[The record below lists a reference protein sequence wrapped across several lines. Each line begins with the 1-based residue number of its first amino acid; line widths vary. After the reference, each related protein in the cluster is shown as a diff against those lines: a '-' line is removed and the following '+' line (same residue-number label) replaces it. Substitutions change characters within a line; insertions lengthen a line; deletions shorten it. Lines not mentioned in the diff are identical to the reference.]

1 MAHPIQS
8 PIQSPSGPI
17 PISFLSPGDV
27 VFDLSGGVTRIESID
42 VSKEER
48 RLFQV
53 GFSDSRSL
61 QCSEDQVWKIPSLG
75 EISTEKLLSHL
86 ANGPIEINPPEA
98 VEYEPDHSMPLLSPE
113 FLAWALNEPYVVPDI
128 LHISTAYGGHLNKYL
143 STIPEYAFGD
153 RGGQV
158 LTFAFPRESLKADI
172 FYDLIEEC
180 GLLSGDY
187 FSFQVPTQYIAQTV
201 ETRHQFMQHMRQA
214 YKTLRPPLGVAAD
227 LEALLTLPTFIHP
240 GFGTV
245 LRIIAWSLG
254 ETLDGRQLEVT
265 DITEVAPSQVAY
277 ITTSQGE
284 YIADV
289 FVPCWS

>member
-8 PIQSPSGPI
+8 PIQSPLGPI
-17 PISFLSPGDV
+17 PISFLKPGDV
-27 VFDLSGGVTRIESID
+27 VFNHSGGVSSVERID

-48 RLFQV
+48 RVFQV

-61 QCSEDQVWKIPSLG
+61 QCSEDQMWKIPSLG
-75 EISTEKLLSHL
+75 ELTTEKLLTHL

-158 LTFAFPRESLKADI
+158 LTFAFTRESLKADI
-172 FYDLIEEC
+172 FYDLIVEC

-187 FSFQVPTQYIAQTV
+187 FSFQVPTQYIAQTA
-201 ETRHQFMQHMRQA
+201 ETRRLFMKYMGQA
-214 YKTLRPPLGVAAD
+214 YRTLRPPLGAD
-227 LEALLTLPTFIHP
+227 PGLEEILTLPTFIHP

-245 LRIIAWSLG
+245 LQIIAWSLG
-254 ETLDGRQLEVT
+254 ETLDGGQLEIT
-265 DITEVAPSQVAY
+265 DVVEVAPRQVAD
-277 ITTSQGE
+277 ITTSHGE
-284 YIADV
+284 YIADL
-289 FVPCWS
+289 FVPCWN